1 MQQHQQLFQTS
12 QQGGFIQNGLFI
24 LIFQQQIGRH
34 VLAQVQRTVRGYNV
48 IHHILGDLRTEGEI
62 FLKAIPKAADE
73 CLGLGTLVG
82 TDAFHRCAAHH
93 GLHVL
98 ALILQLQQAGA
109 VFALHQNL
117 YKILG
122 HAQHLTDLRHH
133 TVGIQIPQTGFLH
146 IHLLLCHKE
155 YAAVAV
161 HGSLDGSDGFGAAH
175 LKMDHIVGKHHQPAQ
190 RDHWQ
195 MLHIAG
201 NFDLDLFRH
210 SFSPPLTGFAGSR
223 FAHR

>member
-34 VLAQVQRTVRGYNV
+34 VLAQIQRTVRGHNV
-48 IHHILGDLRTEGEI
+48 VYHIFGDLRAEGEI
-62 FLKAIPKAADE
+62 FLKAIPQTADE
-73 CLGLGTLVG
+73 CLGLGAFIG
-82 TDAFHRCAAHH
+82 ADALHRCAAHH

-122 HAQHLTDLRHH
+122 HPQNLTDLRHH
-133 TVGIQIPQTGFLH
+133 AVG
-146 IHLLLCHKE
+146 
-155 YAAVAV
+155 V
-161 HGSLDGSDGFGAAH
+161 
-175 LKMDHIVGKHHQPAQ
+175 
-190 RDHWQ
+190 
-195 MLHIAG
+195 
-201 NFDLDLFRH
+201 
-210 SFSPPLTGFAGSR
+210 
-223 FAHR
+223 